1 MDFVSLLEGQYIR
14 FVRIIAE
21 IKFSN
26 WWLKSMFSIRKK
38 RQIETW
44 VIKPD
49 RCDEAPVH
57 STFVKLSSRICYAL
71 DRRFKIMNP
80 SSEQLAAKVQIL
92 SDISLK
98 SSLKLFVSS
107 WISFSCTRTFS
118 SLESVDA
125 SEASAAIRTCALFV
139 SVRASFM
146 LCLGQVIASFFPLC
160 LLVNKAKWNRFNKV
174 FLRKSN
180 ELRQSKSNFFVS
192 RWPSNRKVE
201 RVANALNIFSKWLL
215 IFFLV

>member
-1 MDFVSLLEGQYIR
+1 MEFVSLLEGQYIK

-26 WWLKSMFSIRKK
+26 WGLKSTFSIRKK
-38 RQIETW
+38 RQIESW
-44 VIKPD
+44 VMKPD
-49 RCDEAPVH
+49 RCGVMWRGSTRMH
-57 STFVKLSSRICYAL
+57 STSVKLRSRGCYAL

-80 SSEQLAAKVQIL
+80 CSWQLAAKVQIL

-107 WISFSCTRTFS
+107 WISSSCTRTFS
-118 SLESVDA
+118 SLESVA
-125 SEASAAIRTCALFV
+125 TIETSAAMRTCALFV

-160 LLVNKAKWNRFNKV
+160 LLVNKA
-174 FLRKSN
+174 
-180 ELRQSKSNFFVS
+180 
-192 RWPSNRKVE
+192 
-201 RVANALNIFSKWLL
+201 
-215 IFFLV
+215 